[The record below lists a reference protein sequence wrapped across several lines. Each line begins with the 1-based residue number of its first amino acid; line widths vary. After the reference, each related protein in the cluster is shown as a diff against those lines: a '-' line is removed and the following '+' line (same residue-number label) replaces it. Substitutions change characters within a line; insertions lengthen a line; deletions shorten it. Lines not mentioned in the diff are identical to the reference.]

1 MTIFAH
7 ALLLTLASRPNK
19 GLKALNWCSGGQC
32 KGHTKAKNTIQ
43 GDKKRL
49 LQLFAAGMKKEKKQ
63 SKRMYVW
70 AACGEGVSK
79 CPKMAFIS
87 GPLAFKFAQVWC
99 RKVAQFGIKSA
110 RNAFG
115 VARFVVGSSGVA

>member
-7 ALLLTLASRPNK
+7 ALLLTLASKPNK
-19 GLKALNWCSGGQC
+19 GLKALNWCSRGQY

-70 AACGEGVSK
+70 AACGEGVIK
-79 CPKMAFIS
+79 CTKKAFIS

-115 VARFVVGSSGVA
+115 VTRFVVGSSGVA

>member
-32 KGHTKAKNTIQ
+32 KGHKKAKNTIQ
-43 GDKKRL
+43 SDKKRL
-49 LQLFAAGMKKEKKQ
+49 FLLFPARIENEQKQ
-63 SKRMYVW
+63 AKRIYLW
-70 AACGEGVSK
+70 AACGQGVIK